1 MSEDI
6 ARFEAVTAGYGG
18 RPVLEGLELAVRR
31 GAVYALLARNGE
43 GKTTAVRCL
52 LGLEPIAAG
61 KVSLFGADPWSQRT
75 RALGK
80 VAYVPEEPDAPPG
93 LTAPRLG
100 RAVRGLMPRWDGDL
114 YASQLDRAGV
124 PRDVPFGRL
133 SRGEKA
139 HVGLAL
145 ALASRPDFLVLDD
158 PTLGLDHVARRG
170 FYGEL
175 IDELVERGV
184 TVFITSHD
192 IAAVEKIATHVGVL
206 RDGKLA
212 LDMELEALKAG
223 FRRVRFDRGA
233 HALPARP
240 LRVESGLW
248 GVEAILADYQEAL
261 FASWREQ
268 TGAEIAP
275 MSLEEIFVA
284 VAGGKEVA

>member
-1 MSEDI
+1 MTEDI
-6 ARFEAVTAGYGG
+6 ARFEAVIAGYGG
-18 RPVLEGLELAVRR
+18 RPVLEGFALKVRR

-52 LGLEPIAAG
+52 LGMEPIAAG
-61 KVSLFGADPWSQRT
+61 RVSLFGRDPWTDRT
-75 RALGK
+75 RALAQ

-100 RAVRGLMPRWDGDL
+100 RTARGLMPRWDDDL
-114 YASQLDRAGV
+114 YAAHLDRAGV
-124 PRDVPFGRL
+124 PRDLPFGRL

-145 ALASRPDFLVLDD
+145 AIASRPDFLVLDD
-158 PTLGLDHVARRG
+158 PTLGLDHVARRA

-175 IDELVERGV
+175 IQELVDRGV

-206 RDGKLA
+206 RDGRLA
-212 LDMELEALKAG
+212 LDMEIEALKAG
-223 FRRVRFDRGA
+223 FRRVRYGKS
-233 HALPARP
+233 HVLPARP

-248 GVEAILADYQEAL
+248 GIEAILADYQEAAL
-261 FASWREQ
+261 ESWRQ
-268 TGAEIAP
+268 TTGAEIAP

-284 VAGGKEVA
+284 VADGKEVA